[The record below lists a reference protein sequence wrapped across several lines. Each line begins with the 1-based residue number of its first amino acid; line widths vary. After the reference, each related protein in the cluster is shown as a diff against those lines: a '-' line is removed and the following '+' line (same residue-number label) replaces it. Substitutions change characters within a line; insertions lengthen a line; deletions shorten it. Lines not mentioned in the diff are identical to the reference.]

1 MEQTVMDR
9 PRRRT
14 SGRRRRTRSHVLKL
28 SAAVGAT
35 LAAAVLW
42 PAASLAATLGD
53 CMIGS
58 SWGVPAAQPQASLE
72 AQVLT
77 LTNQQR
83 AANGGLPPLVA
94 SATLTASAEW
104 KASDMASFSYMDHP
118 DPAPYGFGTIGLL
131 ARNPFDRDRVCGYP
145 AAAPSTNWVGVQASE
160 NIAYG
165 QPSPQAVVAAWMA
178 SAPHRAA
185 ILTPQF
191 VVMGNGA
198 AMSAG
203 GVMYWAQT
211 FGSLNDSAPAATAV
225 RMRSFSAKASKHGVL
240 LRWRTASEIDTAG
253 FKVFREVHG
262 KRVRVNA
269 RFIASKSVG
278 GQSASGHRYSFL
290 DRHAP
295 KGKAAVR
302 YLLQSIDLDATKNW
316 AGTAVVSR

>member
-9 PRRRT
+9 ARGRT
-14 SGRRRRTRSHVLKL
+14 SGPRGTWSHALKL

-35 LAAAVLW
+35 LAATVLW
-42 PAASLAATLGD
+42 PAASLAGTLGD

-58 SWGVPAAQPQASLE
+58 SWTMPAVQPQSGLE
-72 AQVLT
+72 AQVLA
-77 LTNQQR
+77 LTNLAR

-94 SATLTASAEW
+94 SPTLTASAEW
-104 KASDMASFSYMDHP
+104 KASDMGSFSYMNHP
-118 DPAPYGFGTIGLL
+118 DPAPYGSGTIGQ
-131 ARNPFDRDRVCGYP
+131 ADRNPFDRDRVCGYP
-145 AAAPSTNWVGVQASE
+145 AAAPSSNWVGAPAGE
-160 NIAYG
+160 NVAYG
-165 QPSPQAVVAAWMA
+165 QPSPQAVVDAWMA
-178 SAPHRAA
+178 SLPHRTA
-185 ILTPQF
+185 ILNPAF

-198 AMSAG
+198 AMSST

-211 FGSLNDSAPAATAV
+211 FGSLNDAAPAATAV

-262 KRVRVNA
+262 KRVRANA

-295 KGKAAVR
+295 RGKAAVR

-316 AGTAVVSR
+316 AGATVVSR

>member
-9 PRRRT
+9 ARRRT
-14 SGRRRRTRSHVLKL
+14 SGRCRTRFHALKL

-58 SWGVPAAQPQASLE
+58 SWTVPAAQPQATLE
-72 AQVLT
+72 AQVLA

-83 AANGGLPPLVA
+83 AANGGLPPLVT

-104 KASDMASFSYMDHP
+104 KASDMASFVYMNHP
-118 DPAPYGFGTIGLL
+118 DPAPYGFGTIGL
-131 ARNPFDRDRVCGYP
+131 ADRNPFDRDRVCGYP
-145 AAAPSTNWVGVQASE
+145 AAAPSSNYVGAAAGE
-160 NIAYG
+160 NVAYG
-165 QPSPQAVVAAWMA
+165 QPTPQSVVDAWMA
-178 SAPHRAA
+178 SPGHRAA
-185 ILTPQF
+185 ILNPTF

-198 AMSAG
+198 AKSIG

-211 FGSLNDSAPAATAV
+211 FGSLNDAAPAATPV
-225 RMRSFSAKASKHGVL
+225 RMRSFSATASKHGVL

-253 FKVFREVHG
+253 FKVYREVHG

-269 RFIASKSVG
+269 RFIASKSIR

-295 KGKAAVR
+295 KGKTVVR
-302 YLLQSIDLDATKNW
+302 YRLQSIDLDATKYW
-316 AGTAVVSR
+316 AGAALVSR